1 MKFLYELTSQESKRF
16 TQSTH
21 RRMQQ
26 EKLNQGKHG
35 LIGKIVVQEAPKA
48 HLYNQVEL

>member
-1 MKFLYELTSQESKRF
+1 
-16 TQSTH
+16 
-21 RRMQQ
+21 MQQ